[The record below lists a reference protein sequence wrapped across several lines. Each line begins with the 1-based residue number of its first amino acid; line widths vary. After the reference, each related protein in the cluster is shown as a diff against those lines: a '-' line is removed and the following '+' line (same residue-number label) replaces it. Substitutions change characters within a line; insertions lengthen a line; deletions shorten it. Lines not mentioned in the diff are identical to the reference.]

1 MDHRHSGS
9 TGGQLLISHVMTI
22 PPTIHLYISH
32 LHPQLALHRC
42 GNDADAA
49 IELLMMCP
57 NGLLSTVNDADND
70 NDDTEEEE
78 KAGANGEESR
88 SEGNDAIGAVGVTVD
103 TATTSSS
110 SSSTTADVP
119 SISAPS
125 SSIRE
130 AKHSSLSKKEIRQVS
145 DPLLCYPR
153 MLTFIH
159 LANFLTLW
167 IGSK

>member
-1 MDHRHSGS
+1 MDHRHSGI
-9 TGGQLLISHVMTI
+9 TGGQLLMSHVVTV

-32 LHPQLALHRC
+32 LHPQLALRKC

-49 IELLMMCP
+49 IELLMMYP

-70 NDDTEEEE
+70 NTGEEE
-78 KAGANGEESR
+78 KEGAKGEESR
-88 SEGNDAIGAVGVTVD
+88 AVAVTVD
-103 TATTSSS
+103 AATPSSCS
-110 SSSTTADVP
+110 SSSTVAAP

-145 DPLLCYPR
+145 DPLLYCR
-153 MLTFIH
+153 LC
-159 LANFLTLW
+159 
-167 IGSK
+167 